1 MSKVVEVSHPL
12 ILHKLAYIRN
22 KKTGSKD
29 FRQLVEEV
37 SMLMAYEVTRDLP
50 MEEVEVETPICT
62 TKCKML
68 AGKKMA
74 NIHSFESLAAV
85 DGEGLRYDIFFSGCP
100 LRCAYCHNPDTWHK
114 GEIEMDAEELFRK
127 IRRFKPYFKNGGGVT
142 FSGGEP
148 FCQPAPLTEL
158 ARLCRQRGLDV
169 LAYSGWTYEQL
180 LDKHDPD
187 VDALLEELDILVDG
201 PFLLDQ
207 RNLELHF
214 RGSENQRLID
224 MKKTRAT
231 GTVTLCDL

>member
-1 MSKVVEVSHPL
+1 MPSTL
-12 ILHKLAYIRN
+12 RLYGIA
-22 KKTGSKD
+22 
-29 FRQLVEEV
+29 
-37 SMLMAYEVTRDLP
+37 A
-50 MEEVEVETPICT
+50 
-62 TKCKML
+62 
-68 AGKKMA
+68 
-74 NIHSFESLAAV
+74 ESIV
-85 DGEGLRYDIFFSGCP
+85 DGPGFRYAIFVQGCP
-100 LRCAYCHNPDTWHK
+100 HHCPGCHNPDSHDFSAGYDRTVDSLFE
-114 GEIEMDAEELFRK
+114 EICADPLLK
-127 IRRFKPYFKNGGGVT
+127 GVT

-224 MKKTRAT
+224 MKTTRAT

>member
-1 MSKVVEVSHPL
+1 MPSTL
-12 ILHKLAYIRN
+12 RLYGIA
-22 KKTGSKD
+22 
-29 FRQLVEEV
+29 
-37 SMLMAYEVTRDLP
+37 A
-50 MEEVEVETPICT
+50 
-62 TKCKML
+62 
-68 AGKKMA
+68 
-74 NIHSFESLAAV
+74 ESIV
-85 DGEGLRYDIFFSGCP
+85 DGPGFRYAIFVQGCP
-100 LRCAYCHNPDTWHK
+100 HHCPGCHNPDSHDFSAGYDRTVDSLFE
-114 GEIEMDAEELFRK
+114 EICADPLLK
-127 IRRFKPYFKNGGGVT
+127 GVT

-231 GTVTLCDL
+231 GTVTRCDL